1 MKIKE
6 KTRKQSKNPPKS
18 VYSGLE
24 FVYETLDSVFPSPLI
39 HFLLDGNFRQ
49 HVIIAHNGKICAN
62 LFTDGRF
69 ANFTDMQVP
78 QSLTIGADG
87 LLYANL
93 TDLNFWNRGLS
104 LREAELYTKDCD
116 GSVNKTNLL
125 IDWNSLLIKAR
136 SVENLG
142 TI

>member
-1 MKIKE
+1 MF
-6 KTRKQSKNPPKS
+6 TN
-18 VYSGLE
+18 
-24 FVYETLDSVFPSPLI
+24 LDSVFPSPLI
-39 HFLLDGNFRQ
+39 HFLLNGYFRQ

-62 LFTDGRF
+62 LLTDGRF
-69 ANFTDMQVP
+69 ANFTDMPVP
-78 QSLTIGADG
+78 QSLTIGGDG
-87 LLYANL
+87 LLDANL

-104 LREAELYTKDCD
+104 LREAELYTTDCD

-136 SVENLG
+136 SVVSLG

>member
-1 MKIKE
+1 M
-6 KTRKQSKNPPKS
+6 
-18 VYSGLE
+18 
-24 FVYETLDSVFPSPLI
+24 
-39 HFLLDGNFRQ
+39 
-49 HVIIAHNGKICAN
+49 
-62 LFTDGRF
+62 FTDGRF
-69 ANFTDMQVP
+69 ANFTEMPVP
-78 QSLTIGADG
+78 QSLTIGAYG
-87 LLYANL
+87 LLYADL

-104 LREAELYTKDCD
+104 LTEAVLYTKDCD